1 MMKRLIEYGIF
12 LLMALPLVSCGD
24 KLVSDG
30 DRPDLMVFTPL
41 LPASVSRATETEF
54 EDGDEIGIFAVDYD
68 DDGEPRRL
76 EISGNWAN
84 NSKASNDAGKW
95 TVSPPVYWKGDD
107 PFDIYSYYPYVPEV
121 GSIDNFRFEVKSDQ
135 RGKGFTLSDFLWAK
149 SESVTRNGGEVPL
162 HFTHRL
168 SRLDINLVKG
178 PDYEGDLPAE
188 AVVKVHGT
196 VPVAL
201 VDLESG
207 DVEKNPDS
215 PAGTVIACC
224 TGPASYSAVIV
235 PQKIMNQI
243 PLVEVIVNDVS
254 YLLSS
259 KFIFGSGM
267 RHTVDIILSDSPDK
281 VLINIGGKIIDW
293 NQNDGN

>member
-1 MMKRLIEYGIF
+1 MMKRLIEYAIF
-12 LLMALPLVSCGD
+12 LMMALPLASCGAGFAPD
-24 KLVSDG
+24 ES
-30 DRPDLMVFTPL
+30 RPEPMVFTPL
-41 LPASVSRATETEF
+41 LPASPVRATGTGF
-54 EDGDEIGIFAVDYD
+54 EDGDAIGIFAVAYD
-68 DDGEPRRL
+68 DKGEPHRL

-84 NSKASNDAGKW
+84 NSKATLDDGEW

-107 PFDIYSYYPYVPEV
+107 SFDIYSYYPYVSEV
-121 GSIDNFRFEVKSDQ
+121 GSIDNFRFELKADQ

-149 SESVTRNGGEVPL
+149 SSSVTRAGGDVPL

-178 PDYEGDLPAE
+178 PDYEGDLPSD

-207 DVEKNPDS
+207 DVEKDPAS
-215 PAGTVIACC
+215 PVGTIIACC
-224 TGPASYSAVIV
+224 TGPASYSAVVV

-259 KFIFGSGM
+259 RFIFGSGM

-281 VLINIGGKIIDW
+281 VLINIGGEIIDW